1 MIWSSKQAIMIGVF
15 LSHAA
20 RRCDFIRH
28 ELCATLILIQCALV
42 MAFLLT
48 EESRP
53 MARLRTFYKPLTPS
67 LCEPPYTGIAMEKNK
82 PQRHSKV
89 ARYERGDVEQ

>member
-1 MIWSSKQAIMIGVF
+1 MRRDAAISSAVNI
-15 LSHAA
+15 
-20 RRCDFIRH
+20 
-28 ELCATLILIQCALV
+28 
-42 MAFLLT
+42 
-48 EESRP
+48 EESWLV
-53 MARLRTFYKPLTPS
+53 ARLRTFYKPLTPS